1 KRSRK
6 KTLADGDDEG
16 ARAGCGHAHGA
27 VVGPRVTRNF
37 LQAQEVV
44 DGTSIRRS
52 SIPRVLVLLIISIHN
67 NQTSTHQHNKTT
79 INHRYTIIHSSLYS
93 TATTTTNNLIIST
106 STNTTSTKQNKT
118 NTMAS
123 NATDFAIHYASF
135 ELPHLKRESMNAF
148 SAASSRFHT
157 PRTSLD
163 NGKRTMPSTPA
174 LSRSNS
180 KTRISS
186 PKSSDSKER
195 KAVHAEATYLALR

>member
-1 KRSRK
+1 MPTGTGSGRRDVYK
-6 KTLADGDDEG
+6 KEL
-16 ARAGCGHAHGA
+16 HPSSF
-27 VVGPRVTRNF
+27 GPPHH
-37 LQAQEVV
+37 QHPQ
-44 DGTSIRRS
+44 
-52 SIPRVLVLLIISIHN
+52 
-67 NQTSTHQHNKTT
+67 HQHNKTT
-79 INHRYTIIHSSLYS
+79 INHRSTIIHSSLYS
-93 TATTTTNNLIIST
+93 TATTNNLIIST
-106 STNTTSTKQNKT
+106 STNTTSTKQIKT